1 MLTLLGNIDLR
12 GENGEII
19 WNICEIMYTQQD
31 FELIFTDSRVNNI
44 GIWIENSSQIR
55 VGEDYRVIE

>member
-55 VGEDYRVIE
+55 VGEV

>member
-12 GENGEII
+12 GENGKII
-19 WNICEIMYTQQD
+19 WNICEIMYTQED

-55 VGEDYRVIE
+55 VGEV

>member
-1 MLTLLGNIDLR
+1 
-12 GENGEII
+12 
-19 WNICEIMYTQQD
+19 MYTQQD

-55 VGEDYRVIE
+55 VGEVLKGNWVMGIF

>member
-1 MLTLLGNIDLR
+1 
-12 GENGEII
+12 
-19 WNICEIMYTQQD
+19 MYTQQD

-55 VGEDYRVIE
+55 VREVLKGNWVMEILGQSIMEQIGHYYSHQFWF

>member
-44 GIWIENSSQIR
+44 GIWIKNSSQIR

>member
-19 WNICEIMYTQQD
+19 WNICEIMYTQQG

-55 VGEDYRVIE
+55 VGEV

>member
-1 MLTLLGNIDLR
+1 MGNIDLR

-55 VGEDYRVIE
+55 VGEV

>member
-1 MLTLLGNIDLR
+1 MLILLGNIDLR

-55 VGEDYRVIE
+55 VGEV